1 MSTDTSPTILSDE
14 IHDKDFLS
22 SIEDS
27 LAIGSWELD
36 VNTNTLKWS
45 SFTKKIHEVA
55 PDYVP
60 EISKAIFFYKEGS
73 HRDRITLLT
82 TAALETGKHFDDEFI
97 IITAKGN
104 EKWVRA
110 IGHPKWED
118 GKCTGVRG
126 IFQDITE
133 KTLETKKTVIK
144 EKQFRSL
151 FDYSLTGMALI
162 SLEGNWLKV
171 NHGICKLLG
180 YTEDEFLNTNFKEHT
195 HLEDQKLGQKELKL
209 MLSDRLDN
217 YQIEK
222 RYLHKNGSSVDCIL
236 SLTIVR
242 DSDRKAKHF
251 IANINDISEIKK
263 GKNKITDLLTV
274 SSRQN
279 ERLLN
284 FAHIVS
290 HNLRS
295 HGGNLDMLLKL
306 KKEEYPEASTNEYFP
321 LIEQAVDNLNET
333 IQNLND
339 VAIYNSLD
347 SKKLEPLNIL
357 QFTNN
362 ALNTINGIVIAN
374 QVDLDI
380 SIAENI
386 TITAIPA
393 YLDSIIINL
402 LSNAIK
408 YKRPDVNPKIK
419 IEATQTETHVIYSI
433 TDNGLGIDLEKHSDK
448 LFGMYNVFHK
458 HKEARGLGLF
468 IVKNQIEALGGKID
482 VESTVGKGTKFI
494 ISFNYE

>member
-73 HRDRITLLT
+73 HRDRITLLS
-82 TAALETGKHFDDEFI
+82 TAALEAGKHFDDEFI

-110 IGHPKWED
+110 IGHPKWEN

-144 EKQFRSL
+144 EKQFRSI
-151 FDYSLTGMALI
+151 FDYSLTGMVLI

-195 HLEDQKLGQKELKL
+195 HLEDQKLGQKKLKL

-347 SKKLEPLNIL
+347 CKKLEPLNIL

-419 IEATQTETHVIYSI
+419 IEATQTETHVMYSI

-468 IVKNQIEALGGKID
+468 IVKNQIEALGGKIN